1 MSNYFL
7 KFSSLVNT
15 PLSGCLDTTLY
26 AVLHGK
32 PLTNKLHNCGITDF
46 KTKLS
51 EQQIYD
57 SQEAKKNYDKQFD
70 IWK

>member
-1 MSNYFL
+1 M
-7 KFSSLVNT
+7 
-15 PLSGCLDTTLY
+15 
-26 AVLHGK
+26 LHGN
-32 PLTNKLHNCGITDF
+32 PLTNKSHNCGITEF